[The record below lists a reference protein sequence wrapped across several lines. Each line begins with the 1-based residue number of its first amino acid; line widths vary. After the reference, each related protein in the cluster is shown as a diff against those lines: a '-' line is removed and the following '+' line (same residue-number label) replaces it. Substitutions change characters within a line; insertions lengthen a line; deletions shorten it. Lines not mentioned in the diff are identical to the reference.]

1 MPKMDA
7 SQRWKNLLLAALAFA
22 LMIVMPTLAS
32 YVVSYAVIY
41 GAGFVGGEPAIVR
54 VVAFMNENMNLY
66 SALVYLV
73 FGIPVLLWVRGM
85 RNRER
90 ARLRHAQLE
99 QQFLESHD
107 AYAGQQL
114 LVSTA
119 ASGRQSFEPAAA
131 PGQRSMAPSTTT
143 EQQPFMPAAAS
154 GRQSFESAAAPG
166 RQPLSGS
173 ADSSQR
179 PIASATDFASASFP
193 EPPRPPARYIY
204 YGDRPVAWQLASQGG
219 CAPQAQGGGA
229 AQAQALAS
237 ARAQLSRQGHSKP
250 TVYALVQGV
259 DRRHFVAAALMG
271 YGMQI
276 VTTLIMVLVNV
287 LLPSVMEEYNTL
299 VDGSGITT
307 YGLMW
312 VISTLVLPPLV
323 EEVGFRGLG
332 LTYLERAGVPFA
344 VANIVQAL
352 AFGIFHMNLTQGI
365 YTFVLGLA
373 LGHVTHRSGSIAPAM
388 LMHLV
393 YNLMGTLGSDLI
405 YSYLPAPFLILLI
418 TNVIA
423 LVYAFRLL
431 RPERGHGAAA
441 VQA

>member
-73 FGIPVLLWVRGM
+73 FGIPVLFWVRGM

-99 QQFLESHD
+99 QQILESHD
-107 AYAGQQL
+107 AYA
-114 LVSTA
+114 
-119 ASGRQSFEPAAA
+119 
-131 PGQRSMAPSTTT
+131 

-154 GRQSFESAAAPG
+154 GQQPFVPAAAPG
-166 RQPLSGS
+166 RQTLSGG

-219 CAPQAQGGGA
+219 RAPQAQDGGA
-229 AQAQALAS
+229 PQAQALAS
-237 ARAQLSRQGHSKP
+237 VQAELSRQGHSRP
-250 TVYALVQGV
+250 TVNARIQGV

-323 EEVGFRGLG
+323 EEAGFRGLG

-373 LGHVTHRSGSIAPAM
+373 LGYVTHRSGSIAPAM

-393 YNLMGTLGSDLI
+393 YNLMGTLGSNLI

-431 RPERGHGAAA
+431 RPEQGRGAAA
-441 VQA
+441 MQA

>member
-107 AYAGQQL
+107 AYAGP
-114 LVSTA
+114 
-119 ASGRQSFEPAAA
+119 QSFEP
-131 PGQRSMAPSTTT
+131 
-143 EQQPFMPAAAS
+143 
-154 GRQSFESAAAPG
+154 AAAPG

-179 PIASATDFASASFP
+179 PIASATDFVSASFP

-219 CAPQAQGGGA
+219 CAYQAQGGGA
-229 AQAQALAS
+229 AQVHALAS
-237 ARAQLSRQGHSKP
+237 VQAELSQQGHSMP
-250 TVYALVQGV
+250 TVNARIQGV

-323 EEVGFRGLG
+323 EEAGFRGLG

-373 LGHVTHRSGSIAPAM
+373 LGYVTHRSGSIAPAM

-405 YSYLPAPFLILLI
+405 YSYLPAPFLILLV
-418 TNVIA
+418 TNVVA

-431 RPERGHGAAA
+431 RPERGRGAAA

>member
-7 SQRWKNLLLAALAFA
+7 SQRWKNLLLAALAFV

-41 GAGFVGGEPAIVR
+41 GVGFVGGEPAIVR

-73 FGIPVLLWVRGM
+73 FGIPVLFWVRGM

-90 ARLRHAQLE
+90 TRLRHAQLE
-99 QQFLESHD
+99 QQYLESHD
-107 AYAGQQL
+107 TYAEQQP
-114 LVSTA
+114 
-119 ASGRQSFEPAAA
+119 FEPAAA
-131 PGQRSMAPSTTT
+131 SG
-143 EQQPFMPAAAS
+143 QQPFVP
-154 GRQSFESAAAPG
+154 AAAPG
-166 RQPLSGS
+166 RQPLSGG

-179 PIASATDFASASFP
+179 PIASATDSASASFP
-193 EPPRPPARYIY
+193 ELLRPPARYIY

-219 CAPQAQGGGA
+219 CVPQAQDGGAPQAQA
-229 AQAQALAS
+229 FSSVQTE
-237 ARAQLSRQGHSKP
+237 LSRRVHSKP
-250 TVYALVQGV
+250 TVNARIQGV

-323 EEVGFRGLG
+323 EEAGFRGLG

-344 VANIVQAL
+344 AANIVQAL

-373 LGHVTHRSGSIAPAM
+373 LGYVTHRSGSIAPAM

-405 YSYLPAPFLILLI
+405 YSYLPAPFLILLA

-431 RPERGHGAAA
+431 RPE
-441 VQA
+441 

>member
-7 SQRWKNLLLAALAFA
+7 SQRWKNLLLAALAFV

-32 YVVSYAVIY
+32 YVVSYTVIY

-54 VVAFMNENMNLY
+54 VVAFMNENVNLY

-73 FGIPVLLWVRGM
+73 FGIPVLFWVRGM

-99 QQFLESHD
+99 QQYLESHD
-107 AYAGQQL
+107 TYAEQQP
-114 LVSTA
+114 
-119 ASGRQSFEPAAA
+119 FEPAAA
-131 PGQRSMAPSTTT
+131 SG
-143 EQQPFMPAAAS
+143 QQPFV
-154 GRQSFESAAAPG
+154 SAAAPG
-166 RQPLSGS
+166 RQPLSGG

-219 CAPQAQGGGA
+219 CVPQAQDGGAPQAQA
-229 AQAQALAS
+229 FSSVQTE
-237 ARAQLSRQGHSKP
+237 LSRRVHSKP
-250 TVYALVQGV
+250 TVNARIQGV

-323 EEVGFRGLG
+323 EEAGFRGLG

-373 LGHVTHRSGSIAPAM
+373 LGYVTHRSGSIAPAM

-431 RPERGHGAAA
+431 RPEQGRGAAA
-441 VQA
+441 MQA

>member
-54 VVAFMNENMNLY
+54 VVAFMNLY

-73 FGIPVLLWVRGM
+73 FGIPVLFWVRGM

-99 QQFLESHD
+99 QQILESHD
-107 AYAGQQL
+107 AYA
-114 LVSTA
+114 
-119 ASGRQSFEPAAA
+119 
-131 PGQRSMAPSTTT
+131 

-154 GRQSFESAAAPG
+154 GQQPFVPAAAPG
-166 RQPLSGS
+166 RQTLSGG

-219 CAPQAQGGGA
+219 RAPQAQDGGA
-229 AQAQALAS
+229 PQAQALAS
-237 ARAQLSRQGHSKP
+237 VQAELSRQGHSRP
-250 TVYALVQGV
+250 TVNARIQGV

-323 EEVGFRGLG
+323 EEAGFRGLG

-373 LGHVTHRSGSIAPAM
+373 LGYVTHRSGSIAPAM

-431 RPERGHGAAA
+431 RPEQGRGAAA
-441 VQA
+441 MQA

>member
-7 SQRWKNLLLAALAFA
+7 SQRWKNLLLAALAFV

-32 YVVSYAVIY
+32 YVVSYTVIY

-73 FGIPVLLWVRGM
+73 FGIPVLFWVRGM

-90 ARLRHAQLE
+90 TRLRHAQLE
-99 QQFLESHD
+99 QQYLESHD
-107 AYAGQQL
+107 TYA
-114 LVSTA
+114 
-119 ASGRQSFEPAAA
+119 
-131 PGQRSMAPSTTT
+131 

-154 GRQSFESAAAPG
+154 GQQPFVPAAAPG
-166 RQPLSGS
+166 RQPLSGG

-219 CAPQAQGGGA
+219 CVPQAQDGGAPQAQA
-229 AQAQALAS
+229 FSSVQTE
-237 ARAQLSRQGHSKP
+237 LSRQGHSKP
-250 TVYALVQGV
+250 TVNARIQGV
-259 DRRHFVAAALMG
+259 DHRHFVAAALMG

-323 EEVGFRGLG
+323 EEAGFRGLG

-373 LGHVTHRSGSIAPAM
+373 LGYVTHRSGSIAPAM

-431 RPERGHGAAA
+431 RPERGRSAAA
-441 VQA
+441 MQA

>member
-73 FGIPVLLWVRGM
+73 FGIPVLFWVRGM

-99 QQFLESHD
+99 QQILESHD
-107 AYAGQQL
+107 AYA
-114 LVSTA
+114 
-119 ASGRQSFEPAAA
+119 
-131 PGQRSMAPSTTT
+131 

-154 GRQSFESAAAPG
+154 GQQPFVPAAAPG
-166 RQPLSGS
+166 RQTLSGG

-219 CAPQAQGGGA
+219 RAPQAQDGGA
-229 AQAQALAS
+229 PQAQALAS
-237 ARAQLSRQGHSKP
+237 ARAQLSRQGHSRP
-250 TVYALVQGV
+250 TVNARIQGV

-323 EEVGFRGLG
+323 EEAGFRGLG

-373 LGHVTHRSGSIAPAM
+373 LGYVTHRSGSIAPAM

-431 RPERGHGAAA
+431 RPEQGRGAAA
-441 VQA
+441 MQA

>member
-7 SQRWKNLLLAALAFA
+7 SQRWKNLLLAALAFV

-32 YVVSYAVIY
+32 YVVSYTVIY

-73 FGIPVLLWVRGM
+73 FGIPVLFWVRGM

-99 QQFLESHD
+99 QQYLESHD
-107 AYAGQQL
+107 TYAEQQPF
-114 LVSTA
+114 V
-119 ASGRQSFEPAAA
+119 PAAA
-131 PGQRSMAPSTTT
+131 SGQRSMAPSTTV
-143 EQQPFMPAAAS
+143 EQQPFEPAAAS
-154 GRQSFESAAAPG
+154 GQQPFGPAAAPG
-166 RQPLSGS
+166 RQPLSGG

-179 PIASATDFASASFP
+179 LIASATDFASASFP

-219 CAPQAQGGGA
+219 CVPQAQA
-229 AQAQALAS
+229 FSSVQTE
-237 ARAQLSRQGHSKP
+237 LSRQGHSKP
-250 TVYALVQGV
+250 TVNARIQGV
-259 DRRHFVAAALMG
+259 DHRHFVAAALMG

-323 EEVGFRGLG
+323 EEAGFRGLG

-373 LGHVTHRSGSIAPAM
+373 LGYVTHRSGSIAPAM

-431 RPERGHGAAA
+431 RPERGRSAAA
-441 VQA
+441 MQA

>member
-7 SQRWKNLLLAALAFA
+7 SQRWKNLLLAALAFV

-32 YVVSYAVIY
+32 YVVSYTVIY

-54 VVAFMNENMNLY
+54 VVAFMNENVNLY

-73 FGIPVLLWVRGM
+73 FGIPVLFWVRGM

-99 QQFLESHD
+99 QQYLESHD
-107 AYAGQQL
+107 TYAEQQP
-114 LVSTA
+114 
-119 ASGRQSFEPAAA
+119 FEPAAA
-131 PGQRSMAPSTTT
+131 SG
-143 EQQPFMPAAAS
+143 QQPFVP
-154 GRQSFESAAAPG
+154 AAAPG
-166 RQPLSGS
+166 RQPLSGG

-179 PIASATDFASASFP
+179 SIASATDFASASFP

-219 CAPQAQGGGA
+219 RAPQAQDGGA
-229 AQAQALAS
+229 PQAQAFS
-237 ARAQLSRQGHSKP
+237 SVQTELSRRVHSKP
-250 TVYALVQGV
+250 TVNARIQGV
-259 DRRHFVAAALMG
+259 DHRHFVAAALMG

-287 LLPSVMEEYNTL
+287 LLPSVMEEYNML

-323 EEVGFRGLG
+323 EEAGFRGLG
-332 LTYLERAGVPFA
+332 LTYLERAGVSFA

-373 LGHVTHRSGSIAPAM
+373 LGYVTHRSGSIAPAM

-431 RPERGHGAAA
+431 RPEQGRGAAA
-441 VQA
+441 MQA

>member
-54 VVAFMNENMNLY
+54 AVAFMNENMNLY

-73 FGIPVLLWVRGM
+73 FGIPVLFWVRGM

-90 ARLRHAQLE
+90 TRLRHAQLE
-99 QQFLESHD
+99 QQYLEIHD
-107 AYAGQQL
+107 TYAEQQP
-114 LVSTA
+114 
-119 ASGRQSFEPAAA
+119 FEPAAA
-131 PGQRSMAPSTTT
+131 SG
-143 EQQPFMPAAAS
+143 QQPFGP
-154 GRQSFESAAAPG
+154 AAAPG
-166 RQPLSGS
+166 RQPLSGG

-179 PIASATDFASASFP
+179 PIASATDSASASFP

-219 CAPQAQGGGA
+219 RAPQAQDGGA
-229 AQAQALAS
+229 PQAQALSSVQAE
-237 ARAQLSRQGHSKP
+237 LSRQGHSKP
-250 TVYALVQGV
+250 TVNARIEGI

-323 EEVGFRGLG
+323 EEAGFRGLG

-344 VANIVQAL
+344 AANIVQAL

-373 LGHVTHRSGSIAPAM
+373 LGYVTHRSGSIAPAM

-431 RPERGHGAAA
+431 RPEQGRGAAA
-441 VQA
+441 MQA

>member
-7 SQRWKNLLLAALAFA
+7 SQRWKNLLLAALAFV

-32 YVVSYAVIY
+32 YVVSYTVIY

-66 SALVYLV
+66 SALIYLV
-73 FGIPVLLWVRGM
+73 FGIPVLFWVRGM

-107 AYAGQQL
+107 AYAEQQP
-114 LVSTA
+114 
-119 ASGRQSFEPAAA
+119 FEPAAA
-131 PGQRSMAPSTTT
+131 SG
-143 EQQPFMPAAAS
+143 QQPFVP
-154 GRQSFESAAAPG
+154 AAAPG
-166 RQPLSGS
+166 RQPLSGG

-219 CAPQAQGGGA
+219 RAPQAQDGGA
-229 AQAQALAS
+229 PQAQALAS
-237 ARAQLSRQGHSKP
+237 VQAELSRQGHSKP
-250 TVYALVQGV
+250 TVNARIQGV

-323 EEVGFRGLG
+323 EEAGFRGLG

-344 VANIVQAL
+344 AANIVQAL

-373 LGHVTHRSGSIAPAM
+373 LGYVTHRSGSIAPAM

-405 YSYLPAPFLILLI
+405 YSYLPAPFLILLV

-431 RPERGHGAAA
+431 RPKQGRGAAA
-441 VQA
+441 MQA

>member
-7 SQRWKNLLLAALAFA
+7 SQRWKNLLLAALAFV

-41 GAGFVGGEPAIVR
+41 GAGFVGGEPAIVH
-54 VVAFMNENMNLY
+54 VVAFLNENMNLY
-66 SALVYLV
+66 SALIYLV
-73 FGIPVLLWVRGM
+73 FGIPVLFWVRGM

-90 ARLRHAQLE
+90 TRLRHAQLE
-99 QQFLESHD
+99 QQYLESHD
-107 AYAGQQL
+107 TYAEQQP
-114 LVSTA
+114 
-119 ASGRQSFEPAAA
+119 FEPAAA
-131 PGQRSMAPSTTT
+131 SG
-143 EQQPFMPAAAS
+143 QQPFVP
-154 GRQSFESAAAPG
+154 AAAPG
-166 RQPLSGS
+166 RQPLSGG

-179 PIASATDFASASFP
+179 PIASTTDFTSASFP

-219 CAPQAQGGGA
+219 CVPQAQDGGAPQAQA
-229 AQAQALAS
+229 FSSVQTE
-237 ARAQLSRQGHSKP
+237 LSRRVHSRP
-250 TVYALVQGV
+250 TVNARIQGV
-259 DRRHFVAAALMG
+259 DHRHFVAAVLMG

-323 EEVGFRGLG
+323 EEAGFRGLG

-344 VANIVQAL
+344 AANIVQAL

-373 LGHVTHRSGSIAPAM
+373 LGYVTNRSGSIAPAM

-418 TNVIA
+418 TNDIA

-431 RPERGHGAAA
+431 RPERRRGAAA
-441 VQA
+441 MQA

>member
-7 SQRWKNLLLAALAFA
+7 SQRWKSLLLAALAFV

-41 GAGFVGGEPAIVR
+41 GAGFVGGEPAIAR

-73 FGIPVLLWVRGM
+73 FGIPVLFWVRGM

-90 ARLRHAQLE
+90 TRLRHAQLE

-107 AYAGQQL
+107 TYVEQQPFEPA
-114 LVSTA
+114 A
-119 ASGRQSFEPAAA
+119 ASGQQPFVPAAA
-131 PGQRSMAPSTTT
+131 PGQ
-143 EQQPFMPAAAS
+143 
-154 GRQSFESAAAPG
+154 
-166 RQPLSGS
+166 QPLSGG

-219 CAPQAQGGGA
+219 RAPQAQDGGA
-229 AQAQALAS
+229 PQAQAFS
-237 ARAQLSRQGHSKP
+237 SVQTELSRQGHSRP
-250 TVYALVQGV
+250 TVNARIQGV

-323 EEVGFRGLG
+323 EEAGFRGLG

-373 LGHVTHRSGSIAPAM
+373 LGYVTHRSGSIAPAM

-405 YSYLPAPFLILLI
+405 YSYLPAPFLILLV

-431 RPERGHGAAA
+431 RTEQGRGAAA
-441 VQA
+441 MQA

>member
-73 FGIPVLLWVRGM
+73 FGIPVLFWVRGM

-99 QQFLESHD
+99 QQILESHD
-107 AYAGQQL
+107 AYA
-114 LVSTA
+114 
-119 ASGRQSFEPAAA
+119 
-131 PGQRSMAPSTTT
+131 

-154 GRQSFESAAAPG
+154 GQQPFVPAAAPG
-166 RQPLSGS
+166 RQTLSGG

-219 CAPQAQGGGA
+219 RAPQAQDGGA
-229 AQAQALAS
+229 PQAQALAS
-237 ARAQLSRQGHSKP
+237 VQAELSRQGHSRP
-250 TVYALVQGV
+250 TVNARIQGV

-323 EEVGFRGLG
+323 EEAGFRGLG

-373 LGHVTHRSGSIAPAM
+373 LGYVTHRSGSIAPAM

-431 RPERGHGAAA
+431 RPERGRGAAA

>member
-73 FGIPVLLWVRGM
+73 FGIPVLFWVRGM

-90 ARLRHAQLE
+90 TRLRHAQLE
-99 QQFLESHD
+99 QQYLESHD
-107 AYAGQQL
+107 TYA
-114 LVSTA
+114 
-119 ASGRQSFEPAAA
+119 
-131 PGQRSMAPSTTT
+131 
-143 EQQPFMPAAAS
+143 EQQPFEPAAAS
-154 GRQSFESAAAPG
+154 GRQPFVPVAAPG
-166 RQPLSGS
+166 RQPLSGG

-179 PIASATDFASASFP
+179 SIASATDFASASFP

-219 CAPQAQGGGA
+219 RAPQAQDGGA
-229 AQAQALAS
+229 PQAQAFS
-237 ARAQLSRQGHSKP
+237 SVQTELSRRVHSKP
-250 TVYALVQGV
+250 TVNARIQGV
-259 DRRHFVAAALMG
+259 DHRHFVAAALMG

-287 LLPSVMEEYNTL
+287 LLPSVMEEYNML

-323 EEVGFRGLG
+323 EEAGFRGLG
-332 LTYLERAGVPFA
+332 LTYLERAGVSFA

-373 LGHVTHRSGSIAPAM
+373 LGYVTHRSGSIAPAM

-405 YSYLPAPFLILLI
+405 YSYLPAPFLILLV

-431 RPERGHGAAA
+431 RPEQGRGAAA
-441 VQA
+441 MQA

>member
-7 SQRWKNLLLAALAFA
+7 SQRWKNLLLAALAFV

-32 YVVSYAVIY
+32 YVVSYTVIY

-66 SALVYLV
+66 SALIYLV
-73 FGIPVLLWVRGM
+73 FGIPVLFWVRGM

-90 ARLRHAQLE
+90 TRLRHAQLE
-99 QQFLESHD
+99 QQYLESHD
-107 AYAGQQL
+107 TYAEQQP
-114 LVSTA
+114 
-119 ASGRQSFEPAAA
+119 FEPAAA
-131 PGQRSMAPSTTT
+131 SG
-143 EQQPFMPAAAS
+143 QQPFVP
-154 GRQSFESAAAPG
+154 AAAPG
-166 RQPLSGS
+166 RQPLSGG

-179 PIASATDFASASFP
+179 PIASVTDFASASFP
-193 EPPRPPARYIY
+193 EPPRPPACYIY

-219 CAPQAQGGGA
+219 CVPQAQDGGA
-229 AQAQALAS
+229 PQAQALAS
-237 ARAQLSRQGHSKP
+237 VQTELSRQVHSRP
-250 TVYALVQGV
+250 TVNARIQGV

-323 EEVGFRGLG
+323 EEAGFRGLG

-373 LGHVTHRSGSIAPAM
+373 LGYVTHRSGSIAPAM

-405 YSYLPAPFLILLI
+405 YSYLPAPFLILLV
-418 TNVIA
+418 TNVVA

-431 RPERGHGAAA
+431 RPEQGRSAAA
-441 VQA
+441 MQA

>member
-7 SQRWKNLLLAALAFA
+7 SQRWKNLLLAALAFV

-32 YVVSYAVIY
+32 YVVSYTVIY
-41 GAGFVGGEPAIVR
+41 GVGFVGGEPAIVR
-54 VVAFMNENMNLY
+54 AVAFMNENMNLY

-73 FGIPVLLWVRGM
+73 FGIPVLFWVRGM

-90 ARLRHAQLE
+90 TRLRHAQLE
-99 QQFLESHD
+99 QQYLESHD
-107 AYAGQQL
+107 TYAEQQP
-114 LVSTA
+114 
-119 ASGRQSFEPAAA
+119 FEPAAA
-131 PGQRSMAPSTTT
+131 SG
-143 EQQPFMPAAAS
+143 QQPFVP
-154 GRQSFESAAAPG
+154 AAAPG
-166 RQPLSGS
+166 RQPLSGG

-179 PIASATDFASASFP
+179 PIASATDFASAFFP

-219 CAPQAQGGGA
+219 CVPQAQDGGAPQAQA
-229 AQAQALAS
+229 FSSVQTE
-237 ARAQLSRQGHSKP
+237 LSRRVHSRP
-250 TVYALVQGV
+250 TVNARIQGV
-259 DRRHFVAAALMG
+259 DHRHFVAAALMG

-323 EEVGFRGLG
+323 EEAGFRGLG

-373 LGHVTHRSGSIAPAM
+373 LGYVTHRSGSIAPAM

-431 RPERGHGAAA
+431 RPERGRSAAA
-441 VQA
+441 MQA

>member
-32 YVVSYAVIY
+32 YVVSYAIIY

-66 SALVYLV
+66 SALIYLV
-73 FGIPVLLWVRGM
+73 FGIPVLFWVRGM

-90 ARLRHAQLE
+90 TRLRHAQLE

-107 AYAGQQL
+107 AYAEQQP
-114 LVSTA
+114 
-119 ASGRQSFEPAAA
+119 FEPAAA
-131 PGQRSMAPSTTT
+131 SG
-143 EQQPFMPAAAS
+143 QQPFVP
-154 GRQSFESAAAPG
+154 AAAPG
-166 RQPLSGS
+166 RQPLSGG

-179 PIASATDFASASFP
+179 PIASAADFASASFP

-219 CAPQAQGGGA
+219 CVPQAQDGGAPQAQA
-229 AQAQALAS
+229 FSSVQTE
-237 ARAQLSRQGHSKP
+237 LSRRVHSRP
-250 TVYALVQGV
+250 TVNARIQGV
-259 DRRHFVAAALMG
+259 DRRHFVATALMG

-323 EEVGFRGLG
+323 EEAGFRGLG

-373 LGHVTHRSGSIAPAM
+373 LGYVTHRSGSIAPAM

-431 RPERGHGAAA
+431 RPEQGRGAAA
-441 VQA
+441 VQV

>member
-7 SQRWKNLLLAALAFA
+7 SQRWKNLLLAALAFV

-32 YVVSYAVIY
+32 YVVSYTVIY
-41 GAGFVGGEPAIVR
+41 GVGFVGGEPAIVR

-73 FGIPVLLWVRGM
+73 FGIPVLFWVRGM

-90 ARLRHAQLE
+90 TRLRHAQLE
-99 QQFLESHD
+99 QQYLESHD
-107 AYAGQQL
+107 TYA
-114 LVSTA
+114 
-119 ASGRQSFEPAAA
+119 
-131 PGQRSMAPSTTT
+131 
-143 EQQPFMPAAAS
+143 EQQPFMPEAAS
-154 GRQSFESAAAPG
+154 GQQPFVPAAAPG
-166 RQPLSGS
+166 RQPLSGG

-219 CAPQAQGGGA
+219 CVPQAQDGGAPQAQA
-229 AQAQALAS
+229 FFSVQTE
-237 ARAQLSRQGHSKP
+237 LSRQVHSRP
-250 TVYALVQGV
+250 MVNARIRGV

-312 VISTLVLPPLV
+312 VTSTLVLPPLV
-323 EEVGFRGLG
+323 EEAGFRGLG

-373 LGHVTHRSGSIAPAM
+373 LGYVTHRSGSIAPAM

-431 RPERGHGAAA
+431 RPERGRSAAA
-441 VQA
+441 MQA

>member
-7 SQRWKNLLLAALAFA
+7 SQRWKNLLLAALAFV

-41 GAGFVGGEPAIVR
+41 GAGFVGGEPAIVH
-54 VVAFMNENMNLY
+54 VVAFLNENMNLY
-66 SALVYLV
+66 SALIYLV
-73 FGIPVLLWVRGM
+73 FGIPVLFWVRGM

-90 ARLRHAQLE
+90 TRLRHAQLE
-99 QQFLESHD
+99 QQYLESHD
-107 AYAGQQL
+107 TYAEQQPFEPA
-114 LVSTA
+114 A
-119 ASGRQSFEPAAA
+119 ASGQQPFVPAAA
-131 PGQRSMAPSTTT
+131 PGQ
-143 EQQPFMPAAAS
+143 
-154 GRQSFESAAAPG
+154 
-166 RQPLSGS
+166 QPLSGG

-179 PIASATDFASASFP
+179 PIASATDSASASFS

-219 CAPQAQGGGA
+219 RAPQAQDGGA
-229 AQAQALAS
+229 PQAQALAS
-237 ARAQLSRQGHSKP
+237 VQAELSRQGHSKP
-250 TVYALVQGV
+250 TVNARIQGV

-323 EEVGFRGLG
+323 EEAGFRGLG

-352 AFGIFHMNLTQGI
+352 AFGIFHINLTQGI

-373 LGHVTHRSGSIAPAM
+373 LGYVTHRSGSIAPAM

-431 RPERGHGAAA
+431 RPEQGRGAAA
-441 VQA
+441 MQA

>member
-66 SALVYLV
+66 SALIYLV
-73 FGIPVLLWVRGM
+73 FGIPVLFWVRGM
-85 RNRER
+85 CNRER
-90 ARLRHAQLE
+90 ARLRHVQLE

-107 AYAGQQL
+107 AYAGQQ
-114 LVSTA
+114 
-119 ASGRQSFEPAAA
+119 SFVPAVAF
-131 PGQRSMAPSTTT
+131 GQRSMAPSTTT
-143 EQQPFMPAAAS
+143 E
-154 GRQSFESAAAPG
+154 RQSFEPAAAPG

-219 CAPQAQGGGA
+219 CAPQAQGGGV

-250 TVYALVQGV
+250 TVNARIQGV

-307 YGLMW
+307 YGLTW

-323 EEVGFRGLG
+323 EEAGFRGLG

-373 LGHVTHRSGSIAPAM
+373 LGYVTHRSGSTAPAM

-431 RPERGHGAAA
+431 RPERGRGAAA
-441 VQA
+441 MQA

>member
-7 SQRWKNLLLAALAFA
+7 SQRWKNLLLAALAFV

-32 YVVSYAVIY
+32 YVVSYTVIY

-54 VVAFMNENMNLY
+54 VVAFMNENVNLY

-73 FGIPVLLWVRGM
+73 FGIPVLFWVRGM

-99 QQFLESHD
+99 QQYLESHD
-107 AYAGQQL
+107 TYA
-114 LVSTA
+114 
-119 ASGRQSFEPAAA
+119 
-131 PGQRSMAPSTTT
+131 
-143 EQQPFMPAAAS
+143 EQQPFVPAAAS
-154 GRQSFESAAAPG
+154 GRQPFGPAAASG
-166 RQPLSGS
+166 QQPLSGG
-173 ADSSQR
+173 ADFSQR
-179 PIASATDFASASFP
+179 PIASATDSASASFP
-193 EPPRPPARYIY
+193 ELPRPSARYIY

-219 CAPQAQGGGA
+219 CVPQAQDGGAPQAQA
-229 AQAQALAS
+229 FSSVQTE
-237 ARAQLSRQGHSKP
+237 LSRRVHSKP
-250 TVYALVQGV
+250 TVNARIQGV

-323 EEVGFRGLG
+323 EEAGFRGLG

-373 LGHVTHRSGSIAPAM
+373 LGYVTHRSGSIAPAM

-431 RPERGHGAAA
+431 RPEQGRGAAA
-441 VQA
+441 MQA

>member
-7 SQRWKNLLLAALAFA
+7 SQRWKNLLLAALAFV

-41 GAGFVGGEPAIVR
+41 GAGFVGGEPAIVH
-54 VVAFMNENMNLY
+54 VVAFLNENMNLY
-66 SALVYLV
+66 SALIYLV
-73 FGIPVLLWVRGM
+73 FGIPVLFWVRGM

-99 QQFLESHD
+99 QQYLESHD
-107 AYAGQQL
+107 TYA
-114 LVSTA
+114 
-119 ASGRQSFEPAAA
+119 
-131 PGQRSMAPSTTT
+131 
-143 EQQPFMPAAAS
+143 EQQPFVPAAAS
-154 GRQSFESAAAPG
+154 GRQPFGPAAAPG
-166 RQPLSGS
+166 RQPLSGG

-219 CAPQAQGGGA
+219 CVPQAQDGGAPQAQA
-229 AQAQALAS
+229 FSSVQTE
-237 ARAQLSRQGHSKP
+237 LSRRVHSKP
-250 TVYALVQGV
+250 TVNARIQGV

-323 EEVGFRGLG
+323 EEEGFRGLG

-373 LGHVTHRSGSIAPAM
+373 LGYVTHRSGSIAPAM

-418 TNVIA
+418 SNVIA

-431 RPERGHGAAA
+431 RPEQGRGAAA

>member
-7 SQRWKNLLLAALAFA
+7 SQRWKNLLLAALAFV

-73 FGIPVLLWVRGM
+73 FGIPVLFWVRGM

-90 ARLRHAQLE
+90 TRLRHAQLE
-99 QQFLESHD
+99 QQYLESHD
-107 AYAGQQL
+107 TYAEQQP
-114 LVSTA
+114 
-119 ASGRQSFEPAAA
+119 FEPAAA
-131 PGQRSMAPSTTT
+131 SG
-143 EQQPFMPAAAS
+143 QQPFVP
-154 GRQSFESAAAPG
+154 AAAPG
-166 RQPLSGS
+166 RQPLSGG

-219 CAPQAQGGGA
+219 RAPQAQDGGA
-229 AQAQALAS
+229 PQAQAFS
-237 ARAQLSRQGHSKP
+237 SVQTELSRRVHSRP
-250 TVYALVQGV
+250 TVNARIQGV
-259 DRRHFVAAALMG
+259 DRRYFVAAALMG

-323 EEVGFRGLG
+323 EEAGFRGLG

-344 VANIVQAL
+344 AANIVQAL

-373 LGHVTHRSGSIAPAM
+373 LGYVTHRSGSIAPAM

-431 RPERGHGAAA
+431 RPERGHSAAA
-441 VQA
+441 MQA

>member
-7 SQRWKNLLLAALAFA
+7 SQRWKNLLLAALAFV

-41 GAGFVGGEPAIVR
+41 GAGFVGGEPAIVH
-54 VVAFMNENMNLY
+54 VVAFLNENMNLY

-73 FGIPVLLWVRGM
+73 FGIPVLFWVRGM
-85 RNRER
+85 CNRER
-90 ARLRHAQLE
+90 TRLRHAQLE
-99 QQFLESHD
+99 QQYLESHD
-107 AYAGQQL
+107 TYAEQQP
-114 LVSTA
+114 
-119 ASGRQSFEPAAA
+119 FEPAAA
-131 PGQRSMAPSTTT
+131 SG
-143 EQQPFMPAAAS
+143 QQPFVP
-154 GRQSFESAAAPG
+154 AAAPG
-166 RQPLSGS
+166 RQPLSGG

-179 PIASATDFASASFP
+179 PIASAADFASASFP
-193 EPPRPPARYIY
+193 ESPRPPARYIY
-204 YGDRPVAWQLASQGG
+204 YGDHPVAWQLASQGG
-219 CAPQAQGGGA
+219 CAPQAQSGGA
-229 AQAQALAS
+229 PQAQALAS
-237 ARAQLSRQGHSKP
+237 ARAELSRQGHSRP
-250 TVYALVQGV
+250 TVNARIQGV

-323 EEVGFRGLG
+323 EEAGFRGLG

-365 YTFVLGLA
+365 YTFVLGFA
-373 LGHVTHRSGSIAPAM
+373 LGYVTHRSGSIAPAM

>member
-66 SALVYLV
+66 SALIYLV
-73 FGIPVLLWVRGM
+73 FGIPVLFWVRGM

-90 ARLRHAQLE
+90 ARLRHVQLE

-107 AYAGQQL
+107 AYAEQQPF
-114 LVSTA
+114 V
-119 ASGRQSFEPAAA
+119 PAAA
-131 PGQRSMAPSTTT
+131 SGQRSMAPSTTT
-143 EQQPFMPAAAS
+143 E
-154 GRQSFESAAAPG
+154 RQSFEPAAAPG

-204 YGDRPVAWQLASQGG
+204 YGDHPVAWQLASQGG
-219 CAPQAQGGGA
+219 CAPQAQRGGA
-229 AQAQALAS
+229 PQAQALAS

-250 TVYALVQGV
+250 TVNARIQGV

-323 EEVGFRGLG
+323 EEAGFRGLG

-373 LGHVTHRSGSIAPAM
+373 LGYVTHRSGSIAPAM

-405 YSYLPAPFLILLI
+405 YSYLPAPFLILLV
-418 TNVIA
+418 TNVVA

>member
-7 SQRWKNLLLAALAFA
+7 SQRWKNLLLAALAFV

-32 YVVSYAVIY
+32 YVVSYAIIY

-66 SALVYLV
+66 SALIYLV
-73 FGIPVLLWVRGM
+73 FGIPVLFWVRGM

-99 QQFLESHD
+99 QRYLESHD
-107 AYAGQQL
+107 TYAEQQPF
-114 LVSTA
+114 
-119 ASGRQSFEPAAA
+119 GPAAA
-131 PGQRSMAPSTTT
+131 PGQ
-143 EQQPFMPAAAS
+143 QPFS
-154 GRQSFESAAAPG
+154 GG
-166 RQPLSGS
+166 

-193 EPPRPPARYIY
+193 ELPRPSARYIY

-219 CAPQAQGGGA
+219 RAPQAQDGGA
-229 AQAQALAS
+229 LQAQALAS
-237 ARAQLSRQGHSKP
+237 VQTELSRQGHSRP
-250 TVYALVQGV
+250 TVNVRVQGV

-323 EEVGFRGLG
+323 EEAGFRGLG

-373 LGHVTHRSGSIAPAM
+373 LGYVTHRSGSIAPAM

-431 RPERGHGAAA
+431 RPEQGGGAAA
-441 VQA
+441 MQA

>member
-7 SQRWKNLLLAALAFA
+7 SQRWKNLLLAALAFV

-32 YVVSYAVIY
+32 YVVSYTVIY

-66 SALVYLV
+66 SALIYLV
-73 FGIPVLLWVRGM
+73 FGIPVLFWVRGM

-107 AYAGQQL
+107 AYA
-114 LVSTA
+114 
-119 ASGRQSFEPAAA
+119 
-131 PGQRSMAPSTTT
+131 
-143 EQQPFMPAAAS
+143 EQQPFVPAAAS
-154 GRQSFESAAAPG
+154 GRQPFVPATAPG

-179 PIASATDFASASFP
+179 PIASATDSASASFP

-219 CAPQAQGGGA
+219 CVPQAQDGGAPQAQA
-229 AQAQALAS
+229 FSSVQAELI
-237 ARAQLSRQGHSKP
+237 RQGHSKP
-250 TVYALVQGV
+250 TVNARIQGV

-323 EEVGFRGLG
+323 EEAGFRGLG

-365 YTFVLGLA
+365 YTFA
-373 LGHVTHRSGSIAPAM
+373 LGYVTHRSGSIAPAM

-431 RPERGHGAAA
+431 RPEQGRGAAA
-441 VQA
+441 MQA

>member
-7 SQRWKNLLLAALAFA
+7 SQRWKNLLLAALAFV

-41 GAGFVGGEPAIVR
+41 GAGFVGGEPAIVH
-54 VVAFMNENMNLY
+54 VVAFLNENMNLY

-73 FGIPVLLWVRGM
+73 FGIPVLFWVRGM

-90 ARLRHAQLE
+90 TRLRHAQLE
-99 QQFLESHD
+99 QQYLESHD
-107 AYAGQQL
+107 TYAEQQP
-114 LVSTA
+114 
-119 ASGRQSFEPAAA
+119 FEPAAA
-131 PGQRSMAPSTTT
+131 SG
-143 EQQPFMPAAAS
+143 QQPFVPAAAP
-154 GRQSFESAAAPG
+154 E

-193 EPPRPPARYIY
+193 DPTRPPARYIY

-219 CAPQAQGGGA
+219 CAYQTQGGGA
-229 AQAQALAS
+229 PQAQAFS
-237 ARAQLSRQGHSKP
+237 SVQTELSRQGHSKP
-250 TVYALVQGV
+250 TVNARIQGV
-259 DRRHFVAAALMG
+259 DRGHFVAAALMG

-323 EEVGFRGLG
+323 EEAGFRGLG

-373 LGHVTHRSGSIAPAM
+373 LGYVTHRSGSIAPAM

-405 YSYLPAPFLILLI
+405 YSYLPAPFLILLV
-418 TNVIA
+418 TNVVA

-431 RPERGHGAAA
+431 RPKQGRGAAA
-441 VQA
+441 MQA

>member
-54 VVAFMNENMNLY
+54 VVALMNENMNLY

-73 FGIPVLLWVRGM
+73 FGIPVLFWVRGM

-90 ARLRHAQLE
+90 TRLRHAQLE
-99 QQFLESHD
+99 QQYLESHD
-107 AYAGQQL
+107 TYAEQQP
-114 LVSTA
+114 
-119 ASGRQSFEPAAA
+119 FEPAAA
-131 PGQRSMAPSTTT
+131 SG
-143 EQQPFMPAAAS
+143 QQPFVP
-154 GRQSFESAAAPG
+154 AAAPG
-166 RQPLSGS
+166 RQPLSGG

-179 PIASATDFASASFP
+179 PIASATDFTSASFP

-219 CAPQAQGGGA
+219 CVPQAQDGGAPQAQA
-229 AQAQALAS
+229 FSSVQTE
-237 ARAQLSRQGHSKP
+237 LSRRVHSRP
-250 TVYALVQGV
+250 TVNARIQGV
-259 DRRHFVAAALMG
+259 DHRHFVAAALMG

-323 EEVGFRGLG
+323 EEAGFRGLG

-344 VANIVQAL
+344 AANIVQAL

-365 YTFVLGLA
+365 YTFVLGFA
-373 LGHVTHRSGSIAPAM
+373 LGYVTHRSGSIAPAM

-393 YNLMGTLGSDLI
+393 YNLMGTLGSGLI
-405 YSYLPAPFLILLI
+405 YSYLPAPFLVLLV

-431 RPERGHGAAA
+431 RPEQGRGAAA
-441 VQA
+441 MQA

>member
-7 SQRWKNLLLAALAFA
+7 SQRWKNLLLAALAFV

-32 YVVSYAVIY
+32 YVVSYTVIY

-54 VVAFMNENMNLY
+54 VVAFMNESVNLY

-73 FGIPVLLWVRGM
+73 FGIPVLFWVQGM

-99 QQFLESHD
+99 QQYLESHD
-107 AYAGQQL
+107 TYAEQQP
-114 LVSTA
+114 
-119 ASGRQSFEPAAA
+119 FEPAAA
-131 PGQRSMAPSTTT
+131 SG
-143 EQQPFMPAAAS
+143 QQPFVP
-154 GRQSFESAAAPG
+154 AAAPG
-166 RQPLSGS
+166 RQPLSGG

-219 CAPQAQGGGA
+219 RAPQAQDGGA
-229 AQAQALAS
+229 PQAQAFS
-237 ARAQLSRQGHSKP
+237 SVQTELSRRVHSKP
-250 TVYALVQGV
+250 TVNARIQGV

-323 EEVGFRGLG
+323 EEAGFRGLG
-332 LTYLERAGVPFA
+332 LTYFERAGVPFA

-373 LGHVTHRSGSIAPAM
+373 LGYVTHRSGSIAPAM

-431 RPERGHGAAA
+431 RPEQGRGAAA
-441 VQA
+441 MQA

>member
-32 YVVSYAVIY
+32 YVVSYAIIY

-73 FGIPVLLWVRGM
+73 FGIPVLFWVRGM
-85 RNRER
+85 RNRGR

-99 QQFLESHD
+99 QQYLESHD
-107 AYAGQQL
+107 TYA
-114 LVSTA
+114 
-119 ASGRQSFEPAAA
+119 
-131 PGQRSMAPSTTT
+131 
-143 EQQPFMPAAAS
+143 EQQPFEPPAAS
-154 GRQSFESAAAPG
+154 GQQPFGPAAAPG
-166 RQPLSGS
+166 RQPLSGG

-179 PIASATDFASASFP
+179 PIASATDSASASFP

-219 CAPQAQGGGA
+219 RAPQAQDGEA
-229 AQAQALAS
+229 PQAQALAS
-237 ARAQLSRQGHSKP
+237 VQAELSRQGHSKP
-250 TVYALVQGV
+250 TVNARIQGV

-323 EEVGFRGLG
+323 EEAGFRCLG

-344 VANIVQAL
+344 AANIVQAL

-373 LGHVTHRSGSIAPAM
+373 LGYVTHRSGSIAPAM

-418 TNVIA
+418 TSVIA

-431 RPERGHGAAA
+431 RPEQGRGAAA
-441 VQA
+441 MQA

>member
-7 SQRWKNLLLAALAFA
+7 SQRWKNLLLAALAFV

-66 SALVYLV
+66 SALIYLV
-73 FGIPVLLWVRGM
+73 FGIPVLFWVRGM

-90 ARLRHAQLE
+90 TRLRHAQLE
-99 QQFLESHD
+99 QQYLESHD
-107 AYAGQQL
+107 TYAEQQP
-114 LVSTA
+114 
-119 ASGRQSFEPAAA
+119 FEPAAA
-131 PGQRSMAPSTTT
+131 SG
-143 EQQPFMPAAAS
+143 QQPFVP
-154 GRQSFESAAAPG
+154 AAAPG
-166 RQPLSGS
+166 RQPFSGG
-173 ADSSQR
+173 ANSSQR
-179 PIASATDFASASFP
+179 PTASATDSASASFP
-193 EPPRPPARYIY
+193 EPPSPPARYIY

-219 CAPQAQGGGA
+219 CAYQTQGGGA
-229 AQAQALAS
+229 PQAQAYAS
-237 ARAQLSRQGHSKP
+237 VQTELSRRVHSRP
-250 TVYALVQGV
+250 TVNARIQGV
-259 DRRHFVAAALMG
+259 DHRHFVAAALMG

-323 EEVGFRGLG
+323 EEAGFRGLG

-373 LGHVTHRSGSIAPAM
+373 LGYVTHRSGSIAPAM

-431 RPERGHGAAA
+431 RPEQGRGAAA
-441 VQA
+441 MQA

>member
-7 SQRWKNLLLAALAFA
+7 SQRWKNLLLAALAFV

-32 YVVSYAVIY
+32 YVVSYTVIY

-66 SALVYLV
+66 SAFVYLV
-73 FGIPVLLWVRGM
+73 FGIPVLFWVRGM

-90 ARLRHAQLE
+90 TRLRHAQLE
-99 QQFLESHD
+99 QQYLESHD
-107 AYAGQQL
+107 TYA
-114 LVSTA
+114 
-119 ASGRQSFEPAAA
+119 
-131 PGQRSMAPSTTT
+131 

-154 GRQSFESAAAPG
+154 GQQPFVPAAAPG
-166 RQPLSGS
+166 RQPLSGG

-219 CAPQAQGGGA
+219 CVPQAQDGGEP
-229 AQAQALAS
+229 QAQALAS
-237 ARAQLSRQGHSKP
+237 VQAELSRQGHSKP
-250 TVYALVQGV
+250 TVNARIQEV

-323 EEVGFRGLG
+323 EEAGFRGLG

-352 AFGIFHMNLTQGI
+352 AFGIFHMYLTQGI

-373 LGHVTHRSGSIAPAM
+373 LGYVTHRSGSIAPAM

-431 RPERGHGAAA
+431 RPEQGRGAAA
-441 VQA
+441 MQA

>member
-1 MPKMDA
+1 MPMMDA
-7 SQRWKNLLLAALAFA
+7 SQRWKSLLLAALAFA

-32 YVVSYAVIY
+32 YVVSYAIIY
-41 GAGFVGGEPAIVR
+41 GAGFVGGEPAIAR

-66 SALVYLV
+66 SALVYLI
-73 FGIPVLLWVRGM
+73 FGIPVLFWVRGM

-99 QQFLESHD
+99 QQYLESHD
-107 AYAGQQL
+107 TY
-114 LVSTA
+114 V
-119 ASGRQSFEPAAA
+119 
-131 PGQRSMAPSTTT
+131 

-154 GRQSFESAAAPG
+154 GRQPFVPAAASG
-166 RQPLSGS
+166 QQPLSGG

-179 PIASATDFASASFP
+179 PIASATDSASAFFP

-219 CAPQAQGGGA
+219 CVPQAQDGGAPQAQA
-229 AQAQALAS
+229 FSSVQAE
-237 ARAQLSRQGHSKP
+237 LSRQVHSRP
-250 TVYALVQGV
+250 TVNARIQGV

-323 EEVGFRGLG
+323 EEAGFRGLG

-373 LGHVTHRSGSIAPAM
+373 LGYVTHRSGSIAPAM

-431 RPERGHGAAA
+431 RPEQGRGAAA
-441 VQA
+441 MQA

>member
-7 SQRWKNLLLAALAFA
+7 SQRWKNLLLAALAFV

-32 YVVSYAVIY
+32 YVVSYAIIY

-73 FGIPVLLWVRGM
+73 FGIPVLFWVRGM

-107 AYAGQQL
+107 TYAEQQP
-114 LVSTA
+114 
-119 ASGRQSFEPAAA
+119 FEPAAA
-131 PGQRSMAPSTTT
+131 SG
-143 EQQPFMPAAAS
+143 QQPFVP
-154 GRQSFESAAAPG
+154 AAAPG
-166 RQPLSGS
+166 RQPLSGG

-179 PIASATDFASASFP
+179 PIASATDSASASFP

-219 CAPQAQGGGA
+219 RAPQAQDGGEP
-229 AQAQALAS
+229 QAQALAS
-237 ARAQLSRQGHSKP
+237 VQAELSRQGHSKP
-250 TVYALVQGV
+250 TVNARIQGV
-259 DRRHFVAAALMG
+259 DRRHFVAAVLMG

-323 EEVGFRGLG
+323 EEAGFRGLG

-373 LGHVTHRSGSIAPAM
+373 LGYVTHRSGSIAPAM

-431 RPERGHGAAA
+431 RPERGRSAAA
-441 VQA
+441 MQA

>member
-7 SQRWKNLLLAALAFA
+7 SQRWKSLLLATLAFV

-41 GAGFVGGEPAIVR
+41 GAGFVGGEPAIVH
-54 VVAFMNENMNLY
+54 VVALLNENMNLY
-66 SALVYLV
+66 SALIYLV
-73 FGIPVLLWVRGM
+73 FGIPVLFWVRGM

-107 AYAGQQL
+107 AYA
-114 LVSTA
+114 
-119 ASGRQSFEPAAA
+119 
-131 PGQRSMAPSTTT
+131 
-143 EQQPFMPAAAS
+143 EQQPFVPAAAS
-154 GRQSFESAAAPG
+154 GRQPFGPAAAPG
-166 RQPLSGS
+166 RQPLSGG

-179 PIASATDFASASFP
+179 LIASATDFASASFP

-219 CAPQAQGGGA
+219 RAPQAQDGGA
-229 AQAQALAS
+229 PQAQALAS
-237 ARAQLSRQGHSKP
+237 VQAELSRQGHSKP
-250 TVYALVQGV
+250 TVNARIQGV

-323 EEVGFRGLG
+323 EEAGFRGLG

-344 VANIVQAL
+344 AANIVQAL

-373 LGHVTHRSGSIAPAM
+373 LGYVTHRSGSIAPAM

-431 RPERGHGAAA
+431 RPEQGRGAAA
-441 VQA
+441 MQA

>member
-73 FGIPVLLWVRGM
+73 FGIPVLFWVRGM

-90 ARLRHAQLE
+90 TRLRHAQLE
-99 QQFLESHD
+99 QQYLESHD
-107 AYAGQQL
+107 TYAEQQP
-114 LVSTA
+114 
-119 ASGRQSFEPAAA
+119 FEPAAA
-131 PGQRSMAPSTTT
+131 SG
-143 EQQPFMPAAAS
+143 QQPFVP
-154 GRQSFESAAAPG
+154 AAAPG
-166 RQPLSGS
+166 RQPLSGG

-219 CAPQAQGGGA
+219 RVPQAQDGGAPQAQA
-229 AQAQALAS
+229 FSSVQAE
-237 ARAQLSRQGHSKP
+237 LSRRGHSKP
-250 TVYALVQGV
+250 TVNARIQGV

-323 EEVGFRGLG
+323 EEAGFRGLG
-332 LTYLERAGVPFA
+332 LTYLERAGVPFSA
-344 VANIVQAL
+344 ANIVQAL

-373 LGHVTHRSGSIAPAM
+373 LGYVTHRSGSIAPAM

-431 RPERGHGAAA
+431 RPEQGRGAAA
-441 VQA
+441 MQA

>member
-7 SQRWKNLLLAALAFA
+7 SQRWKNLLLAALAFV

-73 FGIPVLLWVRGM
+73 FGIPVLFWVRGM

-90 ARLRHAQLE
+90 TRLRHAQLE
-99 QQFLESHD
+99 QQILESHD
-107 AYAGQQL
+107 TYA
-114 LVSTA
+114 
-119 ASGRQSFEPAAA
+119 
-131 PGQRSMAPSTTT
+131 
-143 EQQPFMPAAAS
+143 EQQPFVPAAAS
-154 GRQSFESAAAPG
+154 GQQPFVPAAAPG
-166 RQPLSGS
+166 RQPLSGG

-219 CAPQAQGGGA
+219 CVPQAQDGGAPQAQA
-229 AQAQALAS
+229 FSSVQTE
-237 ARAQLSRQGHSKP
+237 LSRRVHSRP
-250 TVYALVQGV
+250 TVNARIQGV
-259 DRRHFVAAALMG
+259 DHRHFVAAALMG

-323 EEVGFRGLG
+323 EEAGFRGLG

-344 VANIVQAL
+344 AANIVQAL

-373 LGHVTHRSGSIAPAM
+373 LGYVTHRSGSIASAM

-431 RPERGHGAAA
+431 RPEQGRGAAA
-441 VQA
+441 MQA